1 MAAYWQGY
9 GTLGVGEE
17 AGSVTWGARSLS
29 LSENVSQKRSE
40 DMAVEGGRRES
51 SGTRGNLLS
60 AFAGQGNLPYQVA
73 FARLL
78 LFRFSRA

>member
-29 LSENVSQKRSE
+29 LSLHQKRSE

-51 SGTRGNLLS
+51 SRTRGNLLS
-60 AFAGQGNLPYQVA
+60 AFAGQGNLPYQVT

-78 LFRFSRA
+78 LFRFSRE